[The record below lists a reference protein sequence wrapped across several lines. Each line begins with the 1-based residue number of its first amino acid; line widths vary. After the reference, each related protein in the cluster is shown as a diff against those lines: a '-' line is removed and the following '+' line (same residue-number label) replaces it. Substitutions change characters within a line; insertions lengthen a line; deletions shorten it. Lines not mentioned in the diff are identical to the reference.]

1 MRYTY
6 LLGCVVMFI
15 LMTRPSWQANAA
27 EETMIDD
34 EQHTFY
40 YEVDASIDRATVNGE
55 TIQLTD
61 SSGREVAINT
71 TVDGHTLAIQP
82 VKPFINF
89 WTYTLSITPD
99 VKTVDGTS
107 VVNERQTTTV
117 TLQQPIDETSANI
130 PAVDR
135 DDYQGQALVTFSYD
149 DGYANWMDY
158 SLPLH
163 QYYEFPG
170 TYNIIGQYLYDEPN
184 DTYMRPSA
192 VWTADQL
199 GMEIASH
206 TQHHVFLPSLS
217 DDDIRAEFEQSK
229 EALAAIDI
237 ESTTLAIPFS
247 AYDDRVRGIAKDY
260 FDGVRVLNHDYNDVQ
275 QYDAHW
281 LQSVAVTNTTTF
293 DHIKKWVDGAIE
305 DRAWLI
311 IMWHDIYP
319 DVDRTIVD
327 DDAKER
333 YDSTPLLL
341 QQTMEYIQSK
351 QKQQILPVS
360 TAEGL
365 SLTK

>member
-1 MRYTY
+1 M
-6 LLGCVVMFI
+6 
-15 LMTRPSWQANAA
+15 
-27 EETMIDD
+27 
-34 EQHTFY
+34 
-40 YEVDASIDRATVNGE
+40 
-55 TIQLTD
+55 
-61 SSGREVAINT
+61 
-71 TVDGHTLAIQP
+71 
-82 VKPFINF
+82 
-89 WTYTLSITPD
+89 
-99 VKTVDGTS
+99 
-107 VVNERQTTTV
+107 
-117 TLQQPIDETSANI
+117 
-130 PAVDR
+130 
-135 DDYQGQALVTFSYD
+135 TFSYD

-237 ESTTLAIPFS
+237 EATTLAVPFS
-247 AYDDRVRGIAKDY
+247 AYDDGVRGIAKDY

-341 QQTMEYIQSK
+341 QQTMDYIQSK